1 MSKVISKVFVVFG
14 AIVML
19 SSLAVFCLNF
29 TYGFVVLVLGA
40 AVLFLGLSMNRL
52 ERIEDKLGKYILAPK
67 DIQKPLVKC
76 EKCDRIYE
84 MEYGQCPY
92 CEAERV
98 KKDFIR

>member
-1 MSKVISKVFVVFG
+1 
-14 AIVML
+14 
-19 SSLAVFCLNF
+19 
-29 TYGFVVLVLGA
+29 
-40 AVLFLGLSMNRL
+40 MNRL